1 MNSAAKNA
9 RNAMSPDI
17 GMISLDELRQLRKDT
32 EKGTRP
38 DAMIMTKDDLER
50 IKNAKTIRTVEDIK
64 REKKEKETMR
74 ENQQKTATLRK
85 KKMLQLDEERATK
98 VPLSDIGLENKQ
110 REEMIL
116 ARAQMLLDEQ
126 MDDVKHMNKMVLY
139 SQVVTVRDKQ
149 LE

>member
-9 RNAMSPDI
+9 RNGMSPDI

>member
-9 RNAMSPDI
+9 RNGMSPDI

-50 IKNAKTIRTVEDIK
+50 IKNAKPIRTVEDIK